1 MKNTNQNI
9 SQFTMVFLLVFIFF
23 ATIEHII
30 DLTKFTFRYNY
41 AFDYGKMIRT
51 ICMSEYF
58 EAETERFQIVT
69 SSDDILISNTTNK
82 NRYSLFILIIS
93 IFVSLYISMCFGIL
107 VSNLFINNE
116 WIDNALGIKTN
127 QDDKNNNIFFKF
139 ISEIESIFN
148 RIISCFMK
156 IFTKPSWQSIVM
168 AIIIIFI
175 HIVVIVCF
183 ILVPLYLGLKLGMD
197 FDISP
202 IISQEYTDTNDQ
214 QFHSGTAG
222 RMKKRYDRFQKVLN
236 FASEQDNNLPE
247 SDHIA
252 IYVLYTLFFLV
263 LVLLRFVYKIKGN
276 EENILIDMISSYFSS
291 NEKNIMT
298 TNSMFGYALYF
309 IFIGIFICVFYLLGN
324 SISLFRKRENYN
336 KENDDDD
343 GTLYKNIYGYTEY
356 NNFDGQNLVKK
367 PSGLMFTIAIILF
380 VLIAFYFIIPFEDT
394 ESNILRHQMILP
406 LAFLAIVMFVVI
418 NFTEYNTFANKYII
432 HEPISLYKQYIGT
445 LNPLFN
451 KIISSEYKGISE
463 KTPGYPCKNLI
474 NCVHFTLCS
483 HLFNKLDGMK
493 MSNTNNA
500 RLLDF
505 TPELHYNASCESNH
519 PFQFRGQK
527 KYSIVFYLNNKSLNK
542 NIFYDFDK
550 CSEIN
555 ASIVSQ
561 IKENLKFYNDEIE
574 STIVQKIREMPKTN
588 VFTDNINLILNESY
602 SNEVQEIRDKI
613 TNMLFANMK
622 NVLNGCVPY
631 DSSKKIIHYDI
642 SSNKFYQNE
651 SEVTMNDI
659 EIFNHNNKLH
669 MFDSSKRNT
678 NLEELKEYKTFV
690 DEVVSEYMN
699 IIIYH
704 LYALAISS
712 NDEVKYVEIL
722 TKGIKNTFDSLQNIL
737 STPITKQKSKLTEYI
752 ITNFNSLYNDETY
765 SNRFFDYVKTDNQE
779 EEKQMVK
786 NIEILKRILDQLKK
800 LFSDL
805 NNLVILFNQNG
816 SISSIRIFTQVND
829 INDKINAY
837 IQDLNLVIQQN
848 ESFQND
854 IDIIYNKENPK
865 YMMEYKYVDVKTD
878 VVKNIQINDGIVNI
892 LKEMFEICKKTCNEI
907 VKVNELL
914 PAKEIDTEVIDKCKG
929 NLKTFANVIESNIS
943 SINNDLT
950 KFHEKEE
957 NNIKYGA
964 EIDHPLRSTSM
975 MIGSKAKEI
984 DSEIYVVYF
993 NIIVS
998 VILSN
1003 LIIL

>member
-1 MKNTNQNI
+1 MKNKNQNI
-9 SQFTMVFLLVFIFF
+9 SRFTMVFLLVFIFF

-51 ICMSEYF
+51 LCMSEYF
-58 EAETERFQIVT
+58 EAETERFQIVK
-69 SSDDILISNTTNK
+69 SADDILISNTTNK

-93 IFVSLYISMCFGIL
+93 VFVSLYISMCFGIL
-107 VSNLFINNE
+107 VSNLFINNK
-116 WIDNALGIKTN
+116 WIDNALGIKHN
-127 QDDKNNNIFFKF
+127 PDDNNNNLFFQF
-139 ISEIESIFN
+139 ISEIQAIFN
-148 RIISCFMK
+148 RTISCFMK

-168 AIIIIFI
+168 AMIIIFI

-202 IISQEYTDTNDQ
+202 IISQEYTDHNDQ
-214 QFHSGTAG
+214 HLPSGTAG
-222 RMKKRYDRFQKVLN
+222 RMKKRYDRFQKVLK

-276 EENILIDMISSYFSS
+276 DENILIDMISSYFSS

-309 IFIGIFICVFYLLGN
+309 IFIGIFICIFYLLGN
-324 SISLFRKRENYN
+324 SISLFRKSENHQ
-336 KENDDDD
+336 ENNDDD
-343 GTLYKNIYGYTEY
+343 GTLYTNIYGYTEY

-380 VLIAFYFIIPFEDT
+380 VLITFYFIIPFEDT
-394 ESNILRHQMILP
+394 ESNILRYQMILP
-406 LAFLAIVMFVVI
+406 LAFLAIIMFVVI

-432 HEPISLYKQYIGT
+432 HEPISLYKKYIGEI
-445 LNPLFN
+445 NPLFN

-474 NCVHFTLCS
+474 NSVYFTLCS

-500 RLLDF
+500 RLLDC
-505 TPELHYNASCESNH
+505 TPEMHYNASCETNY
-519 PFQFRGQK
+519 PFKFRGQK
-527 KYSIVFYLNNKSLNK
+527 KYNIAFYLNNKSLNK
-542 NIFYDFDK
+542 NIFYDFNK

-555 ASIVSQ
+555 SSIVSQ
-561 IKENLKFYNDEIE
+561 MKENLKFYNDETQSSIL
-574 STIVQKIREMPKTN
+574 QKIREMPKTN
-588 VFTDNINLILNESY
+588 EFIDNINLMLNESF

-613 TNMLFANMK
+613 TSILFANMK

-651 SEVTMNDI
+651 NEVTMNDI

-669 MFDSSKRNT
+669 IFDTLKRLT
-678 NLEELKEYKTFV
+678 NIEEINEYKTFV

-699 IIIYH
+699 IMIYH

-712 NDEVKYVEIL
+712 NDEVKYVELL
-722 TKGIKNTFDSLQNIL
+722 TKGIKNTFNSLENIL

-765 SNRFFDYVKTDNQE
+765 SNRFFDYVNTDNKE
-779 EEKQMVK
+779 EEKQMAQNIDILRRIVDQIK
-786 NIEILKRILDQLKK
+786 NV
-800 LFSDL
+800 FSDL
-805 NNLVILFNQNG
+805 NSIILLFNQNG

-829 INDKINAY
+829 INDKIGTY
-837 IQDLNLVIQQN
+837 IQDLDLVLTQN
-848 ESFQND
+848 ESFQSD
-854 IDIIYNKENPK
+854 IDLIYNKDNPK
-865 YMMEYKYVDVKTD
+865 YMLEYKYVDVKTD

-914 PAKEIDTEVIDKCKG
+914 PAKEIDTEIIDKCKD

-950 KFHEKEE
+950 IFNEKEE
-957 NNIKYGA
+957 NNLVSA
-964 EIDHPLRSTSM
+964 SEINHPLRSTSM
-975 MIGSKAKEI
+975 AIGTKAREI
-984 DSEIYVVYF
+984 DSEIYIVYF

-998 VILSN
+998 IILSN